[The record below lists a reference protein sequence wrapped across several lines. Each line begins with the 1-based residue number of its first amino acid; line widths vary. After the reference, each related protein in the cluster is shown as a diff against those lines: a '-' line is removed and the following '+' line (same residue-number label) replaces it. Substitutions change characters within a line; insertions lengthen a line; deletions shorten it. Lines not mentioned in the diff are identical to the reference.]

1 MEDETFPGKY
11 SWRRWSLT
19 HWFGGQLYVSGL
31 TRCGT
36 TSSHS
41 QRDPHGRDPRT
52 FYVYTLPS
60 WKHVLPKRGGRLR
73 PYILW
78 LPNWWWECQIS
89 QGFKIKGRHRPLS
102 PVALGICA
110 ACAPCPDCGQPYCG
124 PECVW
129 SPV

>member
-11 SWRRWSLT
+11 SWRRWEATSKLAT
-19 HWFGGQLYVSGL
+19 FLYVTGITNSGG
-31 TRCGT
+31 GT
-36 TSSHS
+36 TWCGA
-41 QRDPHGRDPRT
+41 DPLGMVHHLPGWRT
-52 FYVYTLPS
+52 
-60 WKHVLPKRGGRLR
+60 VLPKRGRQLR
-73 PYILW
+73 PYILGK
-78 LPNWWWECQIS
+78 PNWWWECQIE